1 MTGDTP
7 PAPVAHRGA
16 LTPREQTAG
25 VLFGL
30 WMVTGL
36 FLDGWAHDN
45 NKPETFFTPWH
56 GVLYSGF
63 VAAAAA
69 ALVVAW
75 RARRPGATWSES
87 LPRGH
92 GLTLGALVLFAAGAT
107 GDLVWHETLGFEVA
121 LEALLSPTHLVLLV
135 AGLVAL
141 SAPFRAAWTD
151 PSSEQPDLRR
161 FVPTLL
167 SLALLVALVGF
178 FLLYLS
184 PFVNDAAG
192 ARFDRVAAVPHQH
205 PSTQVGE
212 LQQILGVASILVTTV
227 LIVVPIQLLLRR
239 WRPPVGSFTVLVG
252 VVVFLFLAL
261 DEFSQMGL
269 LPAGLVAG
277 AAADLVVRRGW
288 EALAGTAATAAL
300 WASYFGLYQL
310 TVGTVAWSA
319 ELWAGTVTIAALLA
333 AAIGLLNAPLRRGSI
348 DPPRPGHPSVG
359 LTEAVSTAEAQQVP
373 R

>member
-1 MTGDTP
+1 MTETATSAADASREG
-7 PAPVAHRGA
+7 
-16 LTPREQTAG
+16 LTPREQAVG
-25 VLFGL
+25 VFFAL
-30 WMVTGL
+30 WMVIGL

-63 VAAAAA
+63 LAAAAA

-75 RARRPGATWSES
+75 RSRRPGVAWWAS

-92 GLTLGALVLFAAGAT
+92 SLTLGALVVFAAGAF

-141 SAPFRAAWTD
+141 SAPLRAAWM
-151 PSSEQPDLRR
+151 SSDDAPRSLRE
-161 FVPTLL
+161 FAPTVL

-192 ARFDRVAAVPHQH
+192 ARFDRVAAVPHDH
-205 PSTQVGE
+205 PSTEVGE

-227 LIVVPIQLLLRR
+227 LLVVPIHLLLRR
-239 WRPPVGSFTVLVG
+239 WHPPLGTFTLLVG
-252 VVVFLFLAL
+252 VVVALFVGL
-261 DEFSQMGL
+261 DEFSQAGL
-269 LPAGLVAG
+269 LPAGLIAGG
-277 AAADLVVRRGW
+277 AADVVVRRGW
-288 EALAGTAATAAL
+288 PALAGVAATVAMWL
-300 WASYFGLYQL
+300 SYFGLYQL

-319 ELWAGTVTIAALLA
+319 ELWAGTVTLAGLVA
-333 AAIGLLNAPLRRGSI
+333 AAIGLLTARLPGDNHAPDAAPVPVRAQLVPGPRGA
-348 DPPRPGHPSVG
+348 PRM
-359 LTEAVSTAEAQQVP
+359 A

>member
-1 MTGDTP
+1 
-7 PAPVAHRGA
+7 
-16 LTPREQTAG
+16 
-25 VLFGL
+25 
-30 WMVTGL
+30 MVTGL
-36 FLDGWAHDN
+36 FLDGWAHDK

-63 VAAAAA
+63 VAATAA
-69 ALVVAW
+69 ALVTA
-75 RARRPGATWSES
+75 RRPRRPGAAWSKA

-92 GLTLGALVLFAAGAT
+92 GLTLGALALFAAGAIA
-107 GDLVWHETLGFEVA
+107 DLLWHETLGFEVD

-151 PSSEQPDLRR
+151 PSSEQQNVRR
-161 FVPTLL
+161 FVPTVL

-178 FLLYLS
+178 FLRYLS

-192 ARFDRVAAVPHQH
+192 ARFDRVAAVPHEH
-205 PSTQVGE
+205 PSTDVGE

-239 WRPPVGSFTVLVG
+239 WRPPAGSFTVLVG
-252 VVVFLFLAL
+252 VAVFLFLAL
-261 DEFSQMGL
+261 DKFRQVGL

-277 AAADLVVRRGW
+277 GVADLVVRRGW
-288 EALAGTAATAAL
+288 AALAGTAATVAL
-300 WASYFGLYQL
+300 WLSYFCLYQL

-319 ELWAGTVTIAALLA
+319 ELWTGTVTLAALLA
-333 AAIGLLNAPLRRGSI
+333 VGIGLLNAALPRTDRDLSAASAIERPVLAGSA
-348 DPPRPGHPSVG
+348 R
-359 LTEAVSTAEAQQVP
+359 
-373 R
+373 